1 MINLDGNDVRI
12 DALNEIKRLGL
23 PIFLW
28 GGQVYGEYITEYLR
42 ENGIFDDLQIV
53 VDDEYIDQ
61 NKDYMSLSEYLE
73 KYAESSV
80 MIFGFYNYKIVQS
93 KFKKYKSKIKYLYDF
108 RVSHVGNS
116 LLKWDKNQTLDQI
129 EKYEKTYEMLHDDR
143 SKNTMQLYLRAAV
156 NGEFEKLWTECYEKI
171 AYFNEVTQNVPID
184 VLVDCGAFNGDDIHD
199 FVDVFHGYNK
209 IYAIE
214 PDIVNIAQL
223 KERIEEEKI
232 ERIEV
237 IPKGVYKESTTLAF
251 SEAQG
256 VASHMD
262 ESGEVKVPVVALD
275 EILEGCD
282 GSVFIKMDIEGSE
295 MDALVGASKIIREK
309 HPCLAICVYHKEND
323 LIKIPQYIDSLVE
336 ADTYS
341 YYLRFHGLGLAELVF
356 YAIPKK
362 VLHKE

>member
-129 EKYEKTYEMLHDDR
+129 EKYEKTYEMLHDDK

-232 ERIEV
+232 ERIE
-237 IPKGVYKESTTLAF
+237 G
-251 SEAQG
+251 
-256 VASHMD
+256 
-262 ESGEVKVPVVALD
+262 
-275 EILEGCD
+275 
-282 GSVFIKMDIEGSE
+282 
-295 MDALVGASKIIREK
+295 
-309 HPCLAICVYHKEND
+309 
-323 LIKIPQYIDSLVE
+323 DS
-336 ADTYS
+336 
-341 YYLRFHGLGLAELVF
+341 
-356 YAIPKK
+356 
-362 VLHKE
+362 